1 MERVILDIDE
11 ISKGLYDKVLGA
23 FIEQFGE
30 GYFDNWEISADK
42 GE

>member
-1 MERVILDIDE
+1 MERVILIDE
-11 ISKGLYDKVLGA
+11 ISKGLYDKILGA